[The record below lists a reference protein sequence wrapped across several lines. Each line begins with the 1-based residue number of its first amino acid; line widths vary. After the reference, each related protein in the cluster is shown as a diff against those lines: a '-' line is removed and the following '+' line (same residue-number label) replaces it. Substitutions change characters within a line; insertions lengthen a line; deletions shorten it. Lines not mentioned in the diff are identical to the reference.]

1 MDLLCVQSES
11 TILVNTNDRAR
22 PPLRPVS
29 LLSLGAGSGVA
40 APTPRRAIP
49 QFVIRHSSIVICNDH
64 QFLSQGAEEI
74 MKSFTDLIED
84 VQKPGLCHRCGG
96 CVTFCSAVNYSALEL
111 DPDGKPRYADQDKC
125 IECGLCYTICPEINE
140 LEEETRQRLQW
151 RAPIGRVLETAIARA
166 TDPAIREKATDGG
179 VVTALLVH
187 LFKTGK
193 IDGAIVTKPTGPFQR
208 EPFLAES
215 EADIREAAGFF
226 LDTSHGMKRYSDY
239 YMTYSQFREF
249 NPLIQKG
256 LQRIAFVG
264 TPCQIRAVRR
274 MQTLNV
280 VPADS
285 IKFCLGLFCSG
296 NFVYGK
302 KEQAKIAELGDF
314 QWQDVRKINIK
325 QDLMVHLSNGDIKTV
340 ELDEL
345 EFMKR
350 FACYFCPDYAAEY
363 ADLSFGGI
371 GAQDGW
377 TTVIMRTPTGR
388 AVFADAR
395 SKAIEVSGQTSRTYS
410 PSQALK
416 QVHDWTAKKRNAA
429 VNNRKV
435 LGKKFPGIG
444 H

>member
-1 MDLLCVQSES
+1 MDRQS
-11 TILVNTNDRAR
+11 
-22 PPLRPVS
+22 
-29 LLSLGAGSGVA
+29 
-40 APTPRRAIP
+40 IP
-49 QFVIRHSSIVICNDH
+49 
-64 QFLSQGAEEI
+64 QGAEEI
-74 MKSFTDLIED
+74 MKSFTDLIKD

-96 CVTFCSAVNYSALEL
+96 CVTFCSAVNYGALEL
-111 DPDGKPRYADQDKC
+111 DPDGKPRYGDQDKC

-151 RAPIGRVLETAIARA
+151 RGPIGRVIETTIARA
-166 TDPAIREKATDGG
+166 ADPAIREKATDGG

-215 EADIREAAGFF
+215 EADIREASGFF
-226 LDTSHGMKRYSDY
+226 FDTSHGMKRYSDY
-239 YMTYSQFREF
+239 YMTHSQFREF

-274 MQTLNV
+274 MQTLNII
-280 VPADS
+280 PADS

-296 NFVYGK
+296 NFVYGER
-302 KEQAKIAELGDF
+302 EQAKLAELGDF
-314 QWQDVRKINIK
+314 QWNDVRKINIK
-325 QDLMVHLSNGDIKTV
+325 QDLLVHLTSGDIKTI

-371 GAQDGW
+371 GADDGW
-377 TTVIMRTPTGR
+377 TTVIMRTPIGR
-388 AVFADAR
+388 TVFADAR
-395 SKAIEVSGQTSRTYS
+395 SKTVEVAGHTNRGHS

-416 QVHDWTAKKRNAA
+416 KVQDWTTKKRNAA
-429 VNNRKV
+429 VKNRKV
-435 LGKKFPGIG
+435 LGRKFPGVK
-444 H
+444 HE